1 MNRHGWLLV
10 SGCAWAAMMFLLFQR
25 EISPYFEYRQPPSYQ
40 MMFRDKR
47 QPELQRWAVYF
58 AQSRI
63 GSGESLSEP
72 LETAGVRIRSRFSM
86 DMRPFGGLLLGD
98 PQACLSS
105 EIRLDSAFQL
115 SEFALSGKL
124 QGIPVTARGDRQ
136 GDKLRLFYNLLILKG
151 ELLVDFP
158 RDATLADNFFPYQGG
173 GRLEEGKKW
182 KMNMIDLGNIISL
195 GKDRK
200 MELTELYARVVGR
213 GKSGEMAAWQ
223 VEVRQ
228 SPMDESWRYLL
239 WVDDQGTVLEQQMKI
254 NRLVCR
260 IVLEE
265 RKLLSPDELKA
276 FTWKVELSPP

>member
-1 MNRHGWLLV
+1 
-10 SGCAWAAMMFLLFQR
+10 MMFLLFQR

-47 QPELQRWAVYF
+47 QAELQRRAVYF

-72 LETAGVRIRSRFSM
+72 LETGGFRMRSRLSM

-98 PQACLSS
+98 PRAFFSS

-115 SEFALSGKL
+115 AEFALSGKL
-124 QGIPVTARGDRQ
+124 QGIPVTASGDRQ
-136 GDKLRLFYNLLILKG
+136 GDKLRLSYNLLILKG

-158 RDATLADNFFPYQGG
+158 RDATLADNFLPYQGG

-182 KMNMIDLGNIISL
+182 KMKMIDLGNIVSL

-213 GKSGEMAAWQ
+213 GKSGETPAWQ

-228 SPMDESWRYLL
+228 SPTDESWRYLL
-239 WVDDQGTVLEQQMKI
+239 WVDDQGTVLEQHMKV

-276 FTWKVELSPP
+276 FTWKVDPPPP